1 MIIMYFMHV
10 AYNLVVFKKTFF
22 MGLTFHDDPMYI
34 LRLSQ
39 WSDVKLFVQ
48 FSCSEHDRV
57 RV

>member
-1 MIIMYFMHV
+1 V